1 MQVDVIDSADG
12 MLRIR
17 DNWNAVYDADPTAQ
31 LFLSWD
37 WLAGWF
43 AQLQGP
49 WLVLAARDERAPASG
64 FQAFLPLRLETR
76 VGEGGVYR
84 SELKMAGNHVAD
96 YTGLISTPDAEAR
109 AIAAF
114 ARTIRQMRWAR
125 LQLDNFA
132 SGRRRLDLLLA
143 HFGKGCF
150 VPTQVDRV
158 GKVDGI
164 DIDACPYIDLPGD
177 WEAYLAT
184 LSANTRQKI
193 RRMLRL
199 TEGGEGGLRIT
210 HASPRTIERDIDVLL
225 GFWDIKWRPRK
236 GPLTDGLVRS
246 NRGMLLDSFGRG
258 LLFLPVL
265 WSGERPV
272 AALAILNDPRKRS
285 YLFYMTGR
293 DESFDGPPP
302 GVILHG
308 HSIRHAIANGI
319 ARYDFLRGNERYKY
333 SFGVKEAR
341 ISCVMITPREVGE
354 FDSRIDRRAVPEVL
368 KLATALHRAG
378 KLAEAE
384 RGYRLILEVAPDEP
398 ESLHRLGQLLM
409 SRQRPA
415 DAVQIFRR
423 LCKVRPAASKAWLC
437 LAQACEGSGRPGEAA
452 DAYGELVVLSPGV
465 QEFVDGRDRMMRE
478 VKASTA
484 RGRASANPAGLP
496 AGAQPA
502 PSS

>member
-1 MQVDVIDSADG
+1 MQVDVIDSLDAMAG
-12 MLRIR
+12 LR

-37 WLAGWF
+37 WLSGWF
-43 AQLQGP
+43 PQLQGP
-49 WLVLAARDERAPASG
+49 WLVLAARDDRAPG
-64 FQAFLPLRLETR
+64 GRYQAFLPLRIETR
-76 VGEGGVYR
+76 LSEGGVYR

-96 YTGLISTPDAEAR
+96 YTGLISTPVAEAR

-114 ARTIRQMRWAR
+114 AQTIRQMRWVR

-143 HFGKGCF
+143 HFGKGSF
-150 VPTQVDRV
+150 VPTQIDRV
-158 GKVDGI
+158 GKTDGI
-164 DIDACPYIDLPGD
+164 DIDICPYIDLPGD
-177 WEAYLAT
+177 WETYLAT

-193 RRMLRL
+193 RRMLRA
-199 TEGGEGGLRIT
+199 TEAADGDLRVT
-210 HASPRTIERDIDVLL
+210 HASPQTVERDVDLL
-225 GFWDIKWRPRK
+225 LKFWDIKWRPRK

-246 NRGMLLDSFGRG
+246 NRSMLLDSFRRG

-265 WSGERPV
+265 WSGARPV
-272 AALAILNDPRKRS
+272 AALAILVDPRKRS
-285 YLFYMTGR
+285 YLFYMSGR
-293 DESFDGPPP
+293 DETFDGPPP

-308 HSIRHAIANGI
+308 SSIRHAIASGI
-319 ARYDFLRGNERYKY
+319 VRYDFLRGDERYKY

-341 ISCVMITPREVGE
+341 IAYVTITPREVGE
-354 FDSRIDRRAVPEVL
+354 SDSRVDARAVPDVL

-378 KLAEAE
+378 KLMEAE
-384 RGYRLILEVAPDEP
+384 RGYRLILGVAPDEP

-415 DAVQIFRR
+415 DAVQVFRR

-437 LAQACEGSGRPGEAA
+437 LAQACEASGRPGEAA
-452 DAYGELVVLSPGV
+452 DAYSELVTLSPGV
-465 QEFVDGRDRMMRE
+465 QEFVDRRDRMKRE
-478 VKASTA
+478 VEAGTA
-484 RGRASANPAGLP
+484 RGRAHANTASRPAE
-496 AGAQPA
+496 AQPA